1 MNGST
6 TGFNKYDDPSTVSNN
21 IIVELTKLG
30 VELAYPPTKIRAG
43 FGEAPCM
50 IILALAKKALQAKRF
65 KFGRPLF
72 PKEQEIQGEVIGG
85 DEEELEDNVIEEE
98 DFEEA
103 VFTEIKGGQPQLEE
117 ENNADNA
124 PIWSGIDPN
133 EWLMEVERV
142 GPRLRFAADPTG
154 GDSRE

>member
-1 MNGST
+1 M
-6 TGFNKYDDPSTVSNN
+6 
-21 IIVELTKLG
+21 
-30 VELAYPPTKIRAG
+30 
-43 FGEAPCM
+43 
-50 IILALAKKALQAKRF
+50 
-65 KFGRPLF
+65 
-72 PKEQEIQGEVIGG
+72 IGG